1 MRGDRLKERR
11 EEKGLSQA
19 DLGARVGVDG
29 NSIYRY
35 EKTPMGLSADVLE
48 KLADALDVSA
58 DWLLGLVDGKN
69 DHLEDEGLTPTE
81 RRLLDSARNANFIEM
96 MKAAI
101 KLYEEQNKPGIAGAQ
116 PATNS

>member
-1 MRGDRLKERR
+1 MLGDRLKERR
-11 EEKGLSQA
+11 DEKGLSQA

-29 NSIYRY
+29 NTIYRY
-35 EKTPMGLSADVLE
+35 EKTPMGISSDVLE
-48 KLADALDVSA
+48 KIAKVLDVSV
-58 DWLLGLVDGKN
+58 DWLLGLVSDKH

-81 RRLLDSARNANFIEM
+81 RRLLDSARDADFIEM

-101 KLYEEQNKPGIAGAQ
+101 KLYEEQNKPGIASAQ